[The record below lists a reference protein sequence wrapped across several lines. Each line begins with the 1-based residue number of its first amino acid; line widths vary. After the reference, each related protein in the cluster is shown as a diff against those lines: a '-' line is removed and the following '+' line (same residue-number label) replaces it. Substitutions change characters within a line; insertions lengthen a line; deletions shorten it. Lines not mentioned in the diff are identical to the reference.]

1 MTKIFFQASTPRK
14 ALIISFS
21 SLLINKAHP
30 QKWMSSWPCGQHHG
44 DGQGRTIPGR
54 VQHTWMVQ
62 SNCSCDSPHRQ
73 RTWMRDPLKGST
85 KRRRAQRLWLST
97 VSTLEFSSVQS
108 LSHVRLFVTPWTT
121 APQASLSITSSQSPP
136 KPMSIELVM
145 LSNHLILWNPLLL
158 LPSIFLSIRVFSNES
173 ALHIR
178 WPKYWN
184 FSFNISPS
192 SEHPGLI
199 SFRLDLL
206 GIQGTLKSLLQHHS
220 SKALIL

>member
-62 SNCSCDSPHRQ
+62 SKCSCDSPHRQ

-85 KRRRAQRLWLST
+85 KGRRAQRLWLST
-97 VSTLEFSSVQS
+97 VSTLEFSSVSHSVMSDSLWPHEPQHPRPPCPSLAPGVHPNPCPLSWWCYPTISSSVIPFSSCPQS
-108 LSHVRLFVTPWTT
+108 FSASGSFQMSQLFISGGRSIGISASTSILPVNTQDWSPLGWISLESKGLS
-121 APQASLSITSSQSPP
+121 
-136 KPMSIELVM
+136 
-145 LSNHLILWNPLLL
+145 
-158 LPSIFLSIRVFSNES
+158 RVFSNTTVQK
-173 ALHIR
+173 H
-178 WPKYWN
+178 
-184 FSFNISPS
+184 
-192 SEHPGLI
+192 
-199 SFRLDLL
+199 
-206 GIQGTLKSLLQHHS
+206 
-220 SKALIL
+220 